1 MPESKPP
8 RGSQAPSAAALF
20 RYQVVCQVRTSVLGG
35 QSLARAVREV
45 SARVHEVHDGQ
56 CRRVSTRTLYR
67 WRHAYD
73 AVGIAALEPAARKR
87 TATSQALPDTWVE
100 FVRSEKQTDPAAS
113 VPEIMRRAELA
124 GLSVADVH
132 RSTVWRLCQRLS
144 LPTRMRPVKHEGD
157 LWRFSYPHRMMMV
170 LSDGKHFRAGARR
183 ARRVAMFFLDDATRY
198 GLHVVVGTEGESAEL
213 FLRGL
218 FEVVCKFGFMSV
230 LYLDNGA
237 GFISLETIRI
247 AAQLPGVHLVHGKER
262 YPEGHGKIEKFNQTM
277 QNAVL
282 RSLDGAAEVDPSAA
296 ALELRLRHALEQYN
310 DWPHE
315 SLAQCTPRQA
325 FQADARTLAFPRDE
339 AELRGHFVV
348 TETRKVSKDHVIQW
362 GGKLYEAPYG
372 LGGRKIQV
380 RHHLLDS
387 RRLSVIHGD
396 QDVTLSEVDM
406 VRNATAGR
414 AQRKPPEAPQPS
426 DLPVPKTAATRAF
439 ERDLGS
445 ILTPDGGFLDSN
457 D

>member
-1 MPESKPP
+1 MSVSKSPLTAK
-8 RGSQAPSAAALF
+8 APSAAALF

-35 QSLARAVREV
+35 HPLARAVREV
-45 SARVHEVHDGQ
+45 SARTHEVLDGER
-56 CRRVSTRTLYR
+56 RRVSKRTLYR
-67 WRHAYD
+67 WLRGYD
-73 AVGIAALEPAARKR
+73 AGGVAALEPASRKR
-87 TATSQALPDTWVE
+87 TATSEALAENWVE
-100 FVRSEKQTDPAAS
+100 FVRTEKTSDPVAS
-113 VPEIMRRAELA
+113 VPELMRRAPLA

-132 RSTVWRLCQRLS
+132 RSTVWRLCRRLS

-157 LWRFSYPHRMMMV
+157 MRRFAYPNRMMMV
-170 LSDGKHFRAGARR
+170 LSDGKHFRAGAKR
-183 ARRVAMFFLDDATRY
+183 ARRVAMFFIDDATRY
-198 GLHVVVGTEGESAEL
+198 ALHVVVGTEGESAEL

-218 FEVVCKFGFMSV
+218 FEVVCKFGFMTV

-237 GFISLETIRI
+237 GFISLDTIRI
-247 AAQLPGVHLVHGKER
+247 AAQLPGVHLIHGTER

-282 RSLDGAAEVDPSAA
+282 RSLDGAAEVDASVA

-315 SLAQCTPRQA
+315 SLAQRTPRQA
-325 FQADARTLAFPRDE
+325 FQSDARALAFPRDE
-339 AELRGHFVV
+339 AELRGYFVV
-348 TETRKVSKDHVIQW
+348 TETRKVSKDHVVKW
-362 GGKLYEAPYG
+362 YGALYEAPYG

-380 RHHLLDS
+380 RHHLLDG
-387 RRLSVIHGD
+387 RLSVIHGD
-396 QDVTLSEVDM
+396 SDVTLSELDQVH
-406 VRNATAGR
+406 NATAGR
-414 AQRKPPEAPQPS
+414 AQRKPPTAPQPG

-445 ILTPDGGFLDSN
+445 ILAPDGGFIDKN